1 MKVHLPLN
9 CMLSA
14 WLSVMFLCLVPFVL
28 RAEKP
33 ERSESLQGIP
43 APYTENFD
51 GVSAPNLPAGWTYYA
66 QHAYGNPWVQTINRI
81 WAPSQPNLIEMSSL
95 FAADEAAELLFISP
109 ELENI
114 AQSAIRFY
122 AGTGSS
128 SAPPDLVVGTMSDPT
143 DPSTFVPI
151 KTISDLGYVS
161 MKQYLVGMTQASPEA
176 RYIAFRHGGIKE
188 GNFKSIL
195 LDNFQYESNSGCIE
209 PSFLQAEGRSTT
221 TAYLQWTEN
230 GTAEKWEVKYGPSGF
245 NPDQSGNKINFT
257 GNLLAFTLSFLE
269 PSTLYD
275 FYVRAMCSPTNP
287 SAWAGPVSFRT
298 LQETAKV
305 PFTET
310 FEGESAQQWSFENGS
325 FDNAWA
331 IGSATSYEGSKAAY
345 ISNNNGTSNQYTT
358 TQTEANR
365 VHFFR
370 DIEFPE
376 QYGLCTLKYWVK
388 GIGASGDYLRVFLTD
403 PDVIP
408 DAGTSLPQYLYI
420 GEGQVQNNAAW
431 TLKTIA
437 LNGIEPGMKKRL
449 VFSWTCD
456 KSGGTQPP
464 TAIDHVEITFDALG
478 VISGTV
484 KDLNDN
490 LVYNAK
496 ISCGNESTT
505 SDWQGKFTL
514 ERIPAGKQTL
524 VCEGSSM
531 ATIFK
536 EIDVSSGQ
544 MIEQNLQ
551 FEYENPVIP
560 YRFEA
565 IGSVPGNEPYG
576 QSAVDG
582 RYLYVPRGSTLHIF
596 DCENPSAL
604 NEIGTLNL
612 PGLSGVYYHQHLYA
626 ATSSDRLEVYDCNQ
640 AASPAKLSTY
650 FIYGSAKAMCFGPG
664 HLYVLASQP
673 GEQSIL
679 RVADRTNPQQIIE
692 RDAVIL
698 SFSGWGKLQLDSERN
713 LLYVLGKTGSNTYLL
728 TMFDCADPADL
739 KQVYSTTFTN
749 QITGMALQGNQLFLS
764 YNLENQ
770 GYLAVYNTNNP
781 SSPLLILTHTFMA
794 GTTVDEMSQHQ
805 ETFYLFVR
813 KAGSNGLDLISII
826 YDEAQNRCYQGIST
840 DVEQSWLNGTLSFLN
855 TPIEQLKSITIPHG
869 GQLQGTY
876 AITTGSNYTSSS
888 PPQKI
893 YIIEKLPTESHVLD
907 MMISPEAAQLDGCT
921 VSPTVGSHS
930 YFWPTNVEVS
940 ASPADHWFFSHWE
953 GAGAGNPSSV
963 LVQGH
968 KEVTGVF
975 GPILT
980 VSGTKGKRNLCGL
993 EVLNTIT
1000 DAGSVTFFAG
1010 GDDWRVAAFTIDAS
1024 GNGNDLSDIDTVYI
1038 YAGGVIVAKY
1048 NADNG
1053 SVKVQLQPPVVVPK
1067 NTSYVINLAYVF
1079 NFDPLSFA
1087 SDTLQSFAW
1096 HIPGGSVAAEPLN
1109 YEPGLVEGQAK
1120 MQELTIAKVYN
1131 NEEEYFSTIEQAVDQ
1146 TNNNGIIYLCPAE
1159 HQTNV
1164 VLDKNLTI
1172 RGDEGMKAQ
1181 TIVKPLDPV
1190 QPVFLLS
1197 KNAKATKFEN
1207 LTIQK

>member
-1 MKVHLPLN
+1 MKVLFPLN
-9 CMLSA
+9 CMLSLC
-14 WLSVMFLCLVPFVL
+14 LSVMIQIFAPLVMQ
-28 RAEKP
+28 AENPANTK
-33 ERSESLQGIP
+33 SVQGIP
-43 APYTENFD
+43 APYHQNFD
-51 GVSAPNLPAGWTYYA
+51 GVNAPNLPAGWTVYA
-66 QHAYGNPWVQTINRI
+66 KHAYGNPWVQTIYRI

-95 FAADEAAELLFISP
+95 FSSDETAELLFISP

-114 AQSAIRFY
+114 AQSSIRFY

-128 SAPPDLVVGTMSDPT
+128 SAPPDLVVGTMSDPN
-143 DPSTFVPI
+143 DPTTFVPI
-151 KTISDLGYVS
+151 RTISDLGYVS
-161 MKQYLVGMTQASPEA
+161 LKRYLVGMNQANPDA
-176 RYIAFRHGGIKE
+176 RHIALRHGGIRE
-188 GNFKSIL
+188 GGSKSIL
-195 LDNFQYESNSGCIE
+195 LDDFQFETISGCIE

-230 GTAEKWEVKYGPSGF
+230 GSAEKWEVKYGQAGF
-245 NPDQSGNKINFT
+245 NPDQSGNKINFS

-275 FYVRAMCSPTNP
+275 FYVRAMCSPTDP

-310 FEGESAQQWSFENGS
+310 FEGESANHWSFENGN

-331 IGSATSYEGSKAAY
+331 IGSATSYDGSKAAY
-345 ISNNNGTSNQYTT
+345 ISNNNGASNQYTT

-431 TLKTIA
+431 TQKTIA
-437 LNGIEPGMKKRL
+437 LKGIEPGVKKRL

-464 TAIDHVEITFDALG
+464 TAIDNVEVTFDALG
-478 VISGTV
+478 VITGTV
-484 KDLNDN
+484 KDPNGN
-490 LVYNAK
+490 PVFNARV
-496 ISCGNESTT
+496 SCGAESTT
-505 SDWQGKFTL
+505 TDWQGKYTL
-514 ERIPAGKQTL
+514 ERIPAGQQTV
-524 VCEGSSM
+524 VCEGSAM
-531 ATIFK
+531 ATLFL
-536 EIDVSSGQ
+536 EVTLSSGQ
-544 MIEQNLQ
+544 QAVQNLQ
-551 FEYENPVIP
+551 FDYENPIIP

-565 IGSVPGNEPYG
+565 VGSVPGNEPFG

-582 RYLYVPRGSTLHIF
+582 RYLYVPTGSTLKIF
-596 DCENPSAL
+596 DCENPVDLKEVGSL
-604 NEIGTLNL
+604 SL
-612 PGLSGVYYHQHLYA
+612 PGLSGAYYHQNLYA
-626 ATSSDRLEVYDCNQ
+626 ATSSDRLEVYDCSQ
-640 AASPAKLSTY
+640 PASPAKLSTY
-650 FIYGSAKAMCFGPG
+650 FIYGKAKALCFGPN

-679 RVADRTNPQQIIE
+679 RVANRTNPQQLIDG
-692 RDAVIL
+692 DAVIL
-698 SFSGWGKLQLDSERN
+698 SFSGWGKLQLDTERN
-713 LLYVLGKTGSNTYLL
+713 LLYVLGKTGTNTYLL
-728 TMFDCADPADL
+728 TMFDCSDPADL
-739 KQVYSTTFTN
+739 KQVYSTSFTS
-749 QITGMALQGNQLFLS
+749 QVTGMGLQGNKLILS
-764 YNLENQ
+764 YNLDDQ
-770 GYLAVYNTNNP
+770 AYLAVYNTENP
-781 SSPLLILTHTFMA
+781 ASPQLIHTHTFMA
-794 GTTVDEMSQHQ
+794 GTTVEEMSQHQ
-805 ETFYLFVR
+805 ETFYLFLR
-813 KAGSNGLDLISII
+813 KEGSNDLKLTSLI
-826 YDEAQNRCYQGIST
+826 YDESKNRCYQGIST
-840 DVEQSWLNGTLSFLN
+840 DVDQSWLNGTLSFLN

-893 YIIEKLPTESHVLD
+893 YIIEKLPSQSHVLE

-921 VSPTVGSHS
+921 VSPPVGSHS
-930 YFWPTNVEVS
+930 YLWPTNVNVS

-963 LVQGH
+963 LVQDR

-993 EVLNTIT
+993 EVLNKIT
-1000 DAGSVTFFAG
+1000 DAGSISFFAG

-1024 GNGNDLSDIDTVYI
+1024 GNGNDLNDIDTVYI
-1038 YAGGVIVAKY
+1038 YAGGVITAKY
-1048 NADNG
+1048 SADNG
-1053 SVKVQLQPPVVVPK
+1053 SIKVQLQPPVVVPK

-1079 NFDPLSFA
+1079 NFDLATFA

-1109 YEPGLVEGQAK
+1109 YEPGLVEGQAR
-1120 MQELTIAKVYN
+1120 MQEITFAKVYN
-1131 NEEEYFSTIEQAVDQ
+1131 NEEEYFSTIEQAVEATSD
-1146 TNNNGIIYLCPAE
+1146 NGIIYLCPAE
-1159 HQTNV
+1159 HHTNA

-1172 RGDEGMKAQ
+1172 RGDDGMKAQ
-1181 TIVKPLDPV
+1181 TIVKPLNPV
-1190 QPVFLLS
+1190 QPVFLVS
-1197 KNAKATKFEN
+1197 KNAKATKIEN
-1207 LTIQK
+1207 LTIKK